1 MHDAILESHISDFSS
16 QYEINDLPPSSQFE
30 RFVNF
35 CIISK
40 QYPRD
45 FNLEDLSVGGGG
57 DNAIDG
63 AAIIVNGNIITDP
76 DDIDYFIKKN
86 GSISV
91 SFTFIQ
97 TKKQPKFNGAQI
109 VNFLAGI
116 KNFFNKKSLLPENE
130 SIKELREIKDR
141 IYKNGMSLESPP
153 SLDLFY
159 VTIGEWVDPD
169 HINGLINQDLNHLE
183 SQGIFCDRPHFQC
196 VDANRLKQM
205 YRELRGRS
213 LKEIE
218 FPAIVALPE
227 INGVRQSF
235 VGSLAITEYIKLIT
249 DSDGNLEKSLFYDN
263 VRDFQGGTSVNREI
277 DKTLKTKDEQSAIAI
292 YNNGITIIAKKID
305 RLGGKVKLSDFQI
318 VNGCQ
323 TSHVL
328 YENRNIIQGNSH
340 LIVKIIEIASQDIAA
355 NIIKATNRQ
364 TEVKIEAFESLSPF
378 HKDLEDYYYAK
389 TASRKNPTY
398 YERRSKQYD
407 GNPAIRKNQVIT
419 LSAQIKSF
427 VAASLW
433 QPQSTHRY
441 FGELLESN
449 RERMF
454 KQGDSFEKYYFSA
467 AVLNRLEILFRRGF
481 LPAEYRKFKYHLVAA
496 LYAFFTKTATT
507 KNSIDFDKVAASI
520 DDDHKV
526 LEAVMAAGQTIDA
539 ATRRLRVAPRD
550 AVRSKQLTEFLQ
562 QELNI
567 R

>member
-1 MHDAILESHISDFSS
+1 MHDAILESHIADFAN
-16 QYEINDLPPSSQFE
+16 QYEIANLKPSDQFE

-40 QYPRD
+40 QYPREFD
-45 FNLEDLSVGGGG
+45 FESLSVGGGG

-63 AAIIVNGNIITDP
+63 AAIIVNGTIITEL

-86 GSISV
+86 GSLTV
-91 SFTFIQ
+91 SFVFIQ

-116 KNFFNKKSLLPENE
+116 KNFFNKTSLIPENE
-130 SIKELREIKDR
+130 SIKELREIKDK
-141 IYKNGMSLESPP
+141 IYKSGMYLEASP

-159 VTIGEWVDPD
+159 VTVGEWVDPT
-169 HINGLINQDLNHLE
+169 HITGLIKQDLNYLKE
-183 SQGIFCDRPHFQC
+183 QSIFSDEIRFQC
-196 VDANRLKQM
+196 IDANRLKQM
-205 YRELRGRS
+205 HREINGRS
-213 LKEIE
+213 LKEVE
-218 FPAIVALPE
+218 FPAIVPLPE

-235 VGSLAITEYIKLIT
+235 VGSLAVSEYIKLIT

-263 VRDFQGGTSVNREI
+263 VRDFQGSTSVNREI
-277 DKTLKTKDEQSAIAI
+277 DKTLKSEEEQSAIAI

-305 RLGGKVKLSDFQI
+305 RLGGRVKLSDFQI

-323 TSHVL
+323 TSNVL
-328 YENRNIIQGNSH
+328 YNNKELIQANSH
-340 LIVKIIEIASQDIAA
+340 LIVKIIEVENPDIAS

-378 HKDLEDYYYAK
+378 HKDLEDFYMAIA
-389 TASRKNPTY
+389 ASRKNPIF

-407 GNPAIRKNQVIT
+407 SHHMIKKNQVIT

-427 VAASLW
+427 VAAILW

-454 KQGDSFEKYYFSA
+454 KQGDSFEKYYYSA
-467 AVLNRLEILFRRGF
+467 AILNRLEILFRRDY
-481 LPAEYRKFKYHLVAA
+481 LSKDYRKFKYHMVTS
-496 LYAFFTKTATT
+496 LYHFFTKTATT
-507 KNSIDFDKVAASI
+507 KNSINFERVGQLI
-520 DDDHKV
+520 DDDHQV
-526 LEAVMAAGQTIDA
+526 LVAVNATSGSIDLA
-539 ATRRLRVAPRD
+539 MKKFKLTPTE
-550 AVRSKQLTEFLQ
+550 AVRSKLVTEFLQ
-562 QELNI
+562 AELNM